1 MVFQG
6 SIFDTIC
13 ENILLNIGSA
23 DTICRSAVTIFS
35 PKSIK

>member
-23 DTICRSAVTIFS
+23 DTICRSAVTLFS